1 MKKFHKSVL
10 LLTLVFAMVFTAVS
24 GNFTAVYA
32 AELSFTYEYDDID
45 SSMENIAQFFALKS
59 DATIDY
65 YIDNS
70 VGMQL
75 EAFETFKD
83 VKAQDIGSF
92 VSIEKCDIKED
103 TDNDCLNVTS
113 IIHFEN
119 KDVKMTAAFTAVDDD
134 VIPVEMTFA
143 ISSDGDGENTSL
155 AARMGRAGLNTL
167 MGMGTVIIVLAFLA
181 LVISLFGVVYNIQ
194 NKKEKTSSQ
203 LPENDVTDDDVDEET
218 YEDDAE
224 LVAVIAAAIAASE
237 GTTTDGFVVRS
248 IKRSKNNKWKNA

>member
-103 TDNDCLNVTS
+103 TDNDCINVTS

-119 KDVKMTAAFTAVDDD
+119 KDVKMTAAFTAVDED
-134 VIPVEMTFA
+134 VIPVEMAFE
-143 ISSDGDGENTSL
+143 ISSDDDENTSL
-155 AARMGRAGLNTL
+155 ATKMGRAGLNTL

-181 LVISLFGVVYNIQ
+181 LVISLFGVIHNIQ
-194 NKKEKTSSQ
+194 DKKEKKSSP
-203 LPENDVTDDDVDEET
+203 LPEEDVKDESVDEEA

-237 GTTTDGFVVRS
+237 GTSTDGFVVRS